1 MAPEILNDEGYGE
14 KYDVWSFGIMI
25 YYLKHNE
32 FPFDDMNNDGDVIR
46 EKILFQ
52 EKIPKLEND
61 TIINLCLQKRTS
73 MRPNI
78 KELIKRINQ
87 ES

>member
-1 MAPEILNDEGYGE
+1 
-14 KYDVWSFGIMI
+14 
-25 YYLKHNE
+25 
-32 FPFDDMNNDGDVIR
+32 MNNDGDVIR